1 MQRAW
6 YRHWNLS
13 LDEPETDP
21 RNVAAHRQSVIADGQ
36 RADRPL
42 CGRFH
47 MGSATPLETR
57 TLPGALVSC
66 PARDAPALR
75 RQGQGT
81 GRHTGTVAD
90 LAGFFSAQSAGHA
103 PG

>member
-6 YRHWNLS
+6 YRDWNLS
-13 LDEPETDP
+13 LDEPETDL
-21 RNVAAHRQSVIADGQ
+21 RNVAAHRQSVIADRQ

-57 TLPGALVSC
+57 TLPGALRSHHST
-66 PARDAPALR
+66 R
-75 RQGQGT
+75 R
-81 GRHTGTVAD
+81 HLV
-90 LAGFFSAQSAGHA
+90 
-103 PG
+103 